1 MIDLDL
7 TTAVIIGILSGWVSG
22 VIITTINPIANWIVK
37 KYNIDSKWKT
47 LIGTLISGGVVLI
60 FILILVAITK

>member
-7 TTAVIIGILSGWVSG
+7 TTAAIIGILSGWVSG
-22 VIITTINPIANWIVK
+22 VIITTINPIADWIIK
-37 KYNIDSKWKT
+37 KYNINSNWKT
-47 LIGTLISGGVVLI
+47 LIGVIISGMIDLI